1 MTVPVLIVSHGYL
14 ARELLAAARAISRS
28 ALRVRGD
35 PPIHAL
41 CVEWRAG
48 RAQAARLIET
58 RIRQLDQEHGAGV
71 LILTEIFGDTPCN
84 SALRASGV
92 ARAAVVTGV
101 NLPMVLS
108 LCCGPP
114 DLDLPDLADWIW
126 SNGRKSIQLAATG
139 LARPTR

>member
-1 MTVPVLIVSHGYL
+1 MTVPVLIVSHGDL
-14 ARELLAAARAISRS
+14 ARELLASARAISGKHSS
-28 ALRVRGD
+28 AGNA
-35 PPIHAL
+35 PIHAL
-41 CVEWRAG
+41 CIDWRAG

-58 RIRQLDQEHGAGV
+58 RIRQLDQEHGSGV
-71 LILTEIFGDTPCN
+71 LILTEMFGDTPCN
-84 SALRASGV
+84 SALRAAGV

-108 LCCGPP
+108 LCCGAP

-139 LARPTR
+139 LGRPAE